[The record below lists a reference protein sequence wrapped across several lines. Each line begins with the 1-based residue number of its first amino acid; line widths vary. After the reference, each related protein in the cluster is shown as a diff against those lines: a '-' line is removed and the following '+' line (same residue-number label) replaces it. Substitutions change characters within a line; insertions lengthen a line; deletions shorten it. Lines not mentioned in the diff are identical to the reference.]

1 MGGVQHA
8 ADDSGMAG
16 MAAADERADAVLER
30 AHDISAHA
38 AIHLPAHPA
47 ALCGHVTRILVE
59 KVAMTDNLLR
69 LREVST
75 RTGLARST
83 IYKLMGLGRFPAQK
97 RLTESC
103 VAWLQ
108 SDIDRWIDERPS
120 GKLGAL
126 SGTPSPPPL

>member
-1 MGGVQHA
+1 
-8 ADDSGMAG
+8 
-16 MAAADERADAVLER
+16 
-30 AHDISAHA
+30 
-38 AIHLPAHPA
+38 
-47 ALCGHVTRILVE
+47 
-59 KVAMTDNLLR
+59 MTDNLLR

-126 SGTPSPPPL
+126 SGAPSPPPL